1 METESQTD
9 EMGRDSKKGTEET
22 VRILLLQSKQFLLVK
37 FPFFLS
43 DWSSWS
49 HKITFGEKIAYL

>member
-37 FPFFLS
+37 FPFF
-43 DWSSWS
+43 
-49 HKITFGEKIAYL
+49 